1 MKKNIGKYKREIV
14 TTMILLIITVTVLGI
29 SKFLNIQGLD
39 KLNTLSELI
48 FSSLIGL
55 VTIWLSGYFILIQ
68 LYKNTYPMEIIEK
81 NFLKKVKIILIYS
94 ILNILIGVLTLS
106 LFNNYVTEIYYI
118 ILFVIN
124 VIVVFYYTY
133 RINREF
139 TINTYVDKYFKDL
152 ADSLEKENITQNDV
166 DNSFKDFYK
175 FFDECIIKDEYY
187 VCNNIS
193 EKIGLLF
200 KNLIE
205 HCNKMVLN
213 NEEEMAQY
221 IFEKIINSGMY
232 QISYAKD
239 SKTESL
245 ISNLFIQ
252 QEKNIK
258 ICIKIGKL
266 DWFKKYIKQINL
278 LSKEY
283 NNNHNGILEE
293 LYDLNMEIGKTLL
306 KKEDEWL
313 DWFINELYNINI
325 SLKYAFKNINLNYF
339 GKLLTYVMVKN
350 IEDNKN
356 DNNKYRIL
364 IQVLEKYTYNITHI
378 NDNIEDIVIY
388 YSIYGNQLI
397 ENKCKEQVR
406 DFIEII
412 TNRNNREKRLDQD
425 GRQ

>member
-193 EKIGLLF
+193 EKIG
-200 KNLIE
+200 KQRGDNRSRSAENHIKRIE
-205 HCNKMVLN
+205 
-213 NEEEMAQY
+213 
-221 IFEKIINSGMY
+221 
-232 QISYAKD
+232 
-239 SKTESL
+239 
-245 ISNLFIQ
+245 
-252 QEKNIK
+252 
-258 ICIKIGKL
+258 
-266 DWFKKYIKQINL
+266 
-278 LSKEY
+278 
-283 NNNHNGILEE
+283 
-293 LYDLNMEIGKTLL
+293 
-306 KKEDEWL
+306 
-313 DWFINELYNINI
+313 
-325 SLKYAFKNINLNYF
+325 
-339 GKLLTYVMVKN
+339 
-350 IEDNKN
+350 
-356 DNNKYRIL
+356 
-364 IQVLEKYTYNITHI
+364 
-378 NDNIEDIVIY
+378 
-388 YSIYGNQLI
+388 
-397 ENKCKEQVR
+397 
-406 DFIEII
+406 
-412 TNRNNREKRLDQD
+412 
-425 GRQ
+425 